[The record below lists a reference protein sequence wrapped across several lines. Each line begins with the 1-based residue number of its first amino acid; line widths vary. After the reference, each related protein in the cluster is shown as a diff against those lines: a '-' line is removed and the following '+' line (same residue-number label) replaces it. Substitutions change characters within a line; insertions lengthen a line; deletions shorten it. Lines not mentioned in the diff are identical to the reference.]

1 MKKRIV
7 VLGAGIAG
15 ISTVT
20 ELAKSLDGQHEIVLI
35 DKSDRYYFSPSYLW
49 LIVGKR
55 ELDQL
60 SIPIKNVERRGIR
73 FIQGAVERIDPQ
85 NKVVRVNGED
95 IAADVL
101 VIALGAETH
110 MEGLANVEKHGYNLY
125 SGEGARMIRD
135 TRGGAR
141 GKRLAVLV
149 CSMPFKCP
157 AAPYEAA
164 MLLQSDLGGAK
175 TKTAVSIYTPE
186 PGPLPVAGETVSGQV
201 AELLARKGLNYFPK
215 HVVTDQSSSGEL
227 VFEGGQRAEYD
238 YLVYIPRHRAP
249 QVLVESGLAQAG
261 GWVPVDRHTL
271 VTRHDD
277 VYVLGDAAGIM
288 LKNGKPLPKAGM
300 FANSQGQIVA
310 RNIAAKLKGEQPNER
325 FDGHGACFIEMG
337 KGLASKGSGNF
348 YAEPNPEVKM
358 AFPTPFHHWAKVVLE
373 KYWLNYVY

>member
-15 ISTVT
+15 ISTAT
-20 ELAKSLDGQHEIVLI
+20 ELAKSLANQHEIILI
-35 DKSDRYYFSPSYLW
+35 DKNDHYYFSPSYLW

-55 ELDQL
+55 DLDQL

-73 FIQGAVERIDPQ
+73 FVQGAVERIDPQ
-85 NKVVRVNGED
+85 NKVVRVAGED

-110 MEGLANVEKHGYNLY
+110 MEGLANIEKNGHNLY
-125 SGEGARMIRD
+125 TGEGAQLIRN
-135 TRGGAR
+135 TRASAR

-175 TKTAVSIYTPE
+175 TNTTVSIYTPE
-186 PGPLPVAGETVSGQV
+186 PGPMPVAGELISKQV
-201 AELLARKGLNYFPK
+201 EEMLTRKGLKYFPK
-215 HVVTDQSSSGEL
+215 HTVTDESSAGML
-227 VFEGGQRAEYD
+227 AFDNGQRAQYD
-238 YLVYIPRHRAP
+238 YLVYIPKHRAP
-249 QVLVESGLAQAG
+249 KVLVVSGLAPAG

-271 VTRHDD
+271 ATQYDD
-277 VYVLGDAAGIM
+277 VYVLGDSAGIS
-288 LKNGKPLPKAGM
+288 LKNGKALPKAGV
-300 FANSQGQIVA
+300 FANRQGAVVA
-310 RNIAAKLKGEQPNER
+310 RNIVAKLKGDTPEAR

-337 KGLASKGSGNF
+337 KGLASKGAGDF